1 MFIGNS
7 YIHNLIK
14 YIEKAKQNKMGQWR
28 FPRKSLTLKKK
39 NVFKVFYNVLVTDI
53 GTRDR

>member
-1 MFIGNS
+1 MEIS
-7 YIHNLIK
+7 KEESDI
-14 YIEKAKQNKMGQWR
+14 
-28 FPRKSLTLKKK
+28 KKK